1 MDDLNENQTPETS
14 SDSVSDENAAEPDTA
29 DSPKDVP
36 NDAARDGVTDDAAV
50 EATDE
55 GSGEGFDEASER
67 RGKKICAWF
76 LLLLA
81 LLLVLIGAAV
91 AVLLPLYQ
99 SYRDSYVDVDIVT
112 RDEEYSRPDYPTDI
126 EIPENSDELDW
137 GDDEDDFPEDTE
149 TLPSNP
155 AETIDGT
162 TANGIV
168 TAPPETTTPE
178 TEKAPSVVDNGI
190 YYVKQK
196 DPNVVNILILGVDTR
211 DISKFS
217 GRTDS
222 MIVCSYNKKTGEVKL
237 ISLLRDLLVPIEGHD
252 WNRLNT
258 AYAFGGI
265 SLCIN
270 TINDLF
276 GLDIQ
281 KFVMINFS
289 GTKTFIDSCGGVDL
303 SLSSSELKYLN
314 HKNVT
319 KNADGTYH
327 LDGDAALTHMRNRAV
342 GNDFG
347 RTTRQRQVMM
357 ALYRQIVSSRDL
369 TQIYSLIREGFKLV
383 RTNMKLNEILDMA
396 TSVVSYGTDLDITSA
411 HVPKKGTY
419 WAAKYKKKSVIGF
432 DIDQNIAYLEEL
444 IYG

>member
-1 MDDLNENQTPETS
+1 MDDLNENQASQTP
-14 SDSVSDENAAEPDTA
+14 SDPLPDEDAAEME
-29 DSPKDVP
+29 
-36 NDAARDGVTDDAAV
+36 V
-50 EATDE
+50 EDE
-55 GSGEGFDEASER
+55 SEAR
-67 RGKKICAWF
+67 RGKKIRTWL

-81 LLLVLIGAAV
+81 ILLMLIGAAV

-126 EIPENSDELDW
+126 EIPEDSDELDW
-137 GDDEDDFPEDTE
+137 GDDDWGDDEDDFLEDTE
-149 TLPSNP
+149 TLPLNP
-155 AETIDGT
+155 DDTTTDGT
-162 TANGIV
+162 TVEGT
-168 TAPPETTTPE
+168 TAPPPETTTPE
-178 TEKAPSVVDNGI
+178 TEKSPSVVDNGI

-303 SLSSSELKYLN
+303 PLTSSELKYLN
-314 HKNVT
+314 NKNLT

-347 RTTRQRQVMM
+347 RTSRQRQVMM
-357 ALYRQIVSSRDL
+357 ALYRQVVNSRDL

-383 RTNMKLNEILDMA
+383 RTNMKLSEILDLA
-396 TSVVSYGTDLDITSA
+396 TSVVGFGTDLQMTSA
-411 HVPKKGTY
+411 YVPKKGTY

-432 DIDQNIAYLEEL
+432 DIDKNVAYLEKL

>member
-1 MDDLNENQTPETS
+1 MDDLNENQTPETPS
-14 SDSVSDENAAEPDTA
+14 EPPSDTETEY
-29 DSPKDVP
+29 
-36 NDAARDGVTDDAAV
+36 DDAFV
-50 EATDE
+50 EDE
-55 GSGEGFDEASER
+55 DEAR
-67 RGKKICAWF
+67 RGKKIRTWF
-76 LLLLA
+76 LILLA
-81 LLLVLIGAAV
+81 ILLMLIGVAVAAV
-91 AVLLPLYQ
+91 LPLYQ

-137 GDDEDDFPEDTE
+137 GDDEDEFPEDTE
-149 TLPSNP
+149 TIPP
-155 AETIDGT
+155 TPDDTTIDET
-162 TANGIV
+162 TANGTV
-168 TAPPETTTPE
+168 AAPPETSMPETTTPE
-178 TEKAPSVVDNGI
+178 TEKVPTVVDNGI

-196 DPNVVNILILGVDTR
+196 DPNIVNILILGVDTR

-303 SLSSSELKYLN
+303 SLSSSELKYLEREN
-314 HKNVT
+314 LT
-319 KNADGTYH
+319 KNANGTYH
-327 LDGDAALTHMRNRAV
+327 LDGAAALTHMRNRAV

-347 RTTRQRQVMM
+347 RTTRQRQVIM

-419 WAAKYKKKSVIGF
+419 WSAKYKKKAVIGF
-432 DIDQNIAYLEEL
+432 DIDKNIAYLQEL

>member
-1 MDDLNENQTPETS
+1 MDDLNENQASQTP
-14 SDSVSDENAAEPDTA
+14 SDPLPDEDAAEME
-29 DSPKDVP
+29 
-36 NDAARDGVTDDAAV
+36 V
-50 EATDE
+50 EDE
-55 GSGEGFDEASER
+55 SEAR
-67 RGKKICAWF
+67 RGKKIRIWL

-81 LLLVLIGAAV
+81 ILLMLIGAAV
-91 AVLLPLYQ
+91 AMLLPLYQ

-126 EIPENSDELDW
+126 EIPEDSDELDW
-137 GDDEDDFPEDTE
+137 GDDEDDFFEDTE
-149 TLPSNP
+149 TVLP
-155 AETIDGT
+155 ETDITTDGGTVSPET
-162 TANGIV
+162 TEPEM
-168 TAPPETTTPE
+168 TQPETTTPE
-178 TEKAPSVVDNGI
+178 TTMPETDLPPSVVDNGI

-303 SLSSSELKYLN
+303 SLTSSELKYLN
-314 HKNVT
+314 NKNLT

-347 RTTRQRQVMM
+347 RTSRQRQVMM
-357 ALYRQIVSSRDL
+357 ALYRQVVNSRDL

-383 RTNMKLNEILDMA
+383 RTNMKLSEILDLA
-396 TSVVSYGTDLDITSA
+396 TSVVGFGTDLQMTSA
-411 HVPKKGTY
+411 YVPKKGTY

-432 DIDQNIAYLEEL
+432 DIDKNVAYLEKL